1 MKSIKKQLVLI
12 ISSVSLLT
20 TLSVGGF
27 FIYNLIS
34 ENSRQLDNY
43 RQSLITSSERELRIQ
58 VEGAIS
64 ILDKTYKEQQEGKI
78 TEAEAKARAAD
89 YVRNMHYDDG
99 KGYFYIDTYEGVNVA
114 LLGRG
119 DVEGKSRLNAV
130 DPNGVYYIKEI
141 IANGQKDGGGY
152 TDLMFAKPGETT
164 PLPKRNYSLAFKPYQ
179 WVVGTGMWIDYIDG
193 KVAEQADIASAN
205 LRAGLLRIVLY
216 IVVIQ
221 ALFIMLA
228 RYIGKK
234 FAAPIVFTTK
244 ELDDFAKGDFT
255 GQIPEDLMKR
265 EDEFGIMVTALS
277 TVQSN
282 IRDLMREIT
291 ASAEHVASSSEELTA
306 SAEQSSTVSGQVA
319 ESITSVAGSCNS
331 QLMSVDRANGKVAS
345 MSTDLKDVSQ
355 KLQASSAKV
364 NEATL
369 AANKGGEDVHNAVA
383 QMTMIEQAVNR
394 SMQVISALGNQSQE
408 IGMIVDTI
416 GNIAGQTN
424 LLALNAAIEAARA
437 GEQGRGFAVVAE
449 EVRKLAEQ
457 SQEATKQIESLIGQ
471 IQSDTQ
477 NAVNAMEDGT
487 KQVEGGT
494 TAVRN
499 AGDSFATIA
508 AMVKDVAAQSSEAE
522 KMIAR
527 IVQGSQEVVGAVN
540 EINTMS
546 RSVAAESQTVS
557 AATQEQTA
565 SMHEIADASE
575 SLAHMAQ
582 NLQEAIQ
589 KFQV

>member
-27 FIYNLIS
+27 FIYNLVS

-43 RQSLITSSERELRIQ
+43 RQSLIVSSERELRIQ
-58 VEGAIS
+58 VEGAVS
-64 ILDKTYKEQQEGKI
+64 IIDKTYKEQQEGKI

-130 DPNGVYYIKEI
+130 DPNGVNYIKEI

-205 LRAGLLRIVLY
+205 LRTGLLRILLY

-255 GQIPEDLMKR
+255 GKIPEDLMQR

-282 IRDLMREIT
+282 IRELMHEIT

-331 QLMSVDRANGKVAS
+331 QLMAVDRANGKVAS

-355 KLQASSAKV
+355 KLQASSSKV

-369 AANKGGEDVHNAVA
+369 AASKGGEDVHHAVA
-383 QMTMIEQAVNR
+383 QMTMIEDAVNR

-477 NAVNAMEDGT
+477 NAVNAMVDGT

-494 TAVRN
+494 SAVRN
-499 AGDSFATIA
+499 AGESFATIV
-508 AMVKDVAAQSSEAE
+508 AMVKDVAAQSAEAE

-527 IVQGSQEVVGAVN
+527 IVHGSQEVVGAVN

-557 AATQEQTA
+557 AATEEQTA